1 MYCICAAF
9 IKVQTVIK
17 YTNALF
23 LFATL
28 CRHSP
33 FFRHRSPESE
43 FRKCQ
48 TTKCGN
54 IHVGLALHIAAFRHY
69 RSLNFETVLLTANPF
84 IISSDLFCFCF
95 VSSNNKAAKTRYQ
108 TFVFITTINLPINWR
123 ERDTDTLK
131 KTTNSV
137 SCMNTTLRFSCV
149 VAPLCLALTFSVIA
163 LNSWMWMHTNLK
175 KFCLI
180 VCLVCIILRLVG
192 FVYASSHIHRFS
204 FLWALSTCI

>member
-1 MYCICAAF
+1 MFERARWCVCWLTLVSLYFFFGCHSSCIVYVPLSLKF
-9 IKVQTVIK
+9 KQSSNTPI
-17 YTNALF
+17 F

-163 LNSWMWMHTNLK
+163 LNS
-175 KFCLI
+175 
-180 VCLVCIILRLVG
+180 
-192 FVYASSHIHRFS
+192 
-204 FLWALSTCI
+204 